1 MEVFEALCAIEDEI
15 LASIRPAVPVADVY
29 AAGIEAA
36 ARTKYGEY
44 FMGHEEKGMFVGHG
58 LGLELDEPPIIGP
71 HDPTIISEN
80 MTLAVEIN
88 TIIPDFGTIK
98 IEDSVIVQ
106 SDGIELLS
114 KTERR
119 LYEVDT

>member
-1 MEVFEALCAIEDEI
+1 
-15 LASIRPAVPVADVY
+15 
-29 AAGIEAA
+29 
-36 ARTKYGEY
+36 
-44 FMGHEEKGMFVGHG
+44 
-58 LGLELDEPPIIGP
+58 
-71 HDPTIISEN
+71 

-98 IEDSVIVQ
+98 VEDSFIVKAG
-106 SDGIELLS
+106 GIELLS